1 MRRILKSKKG
11 VTILEGLI
19 ALTLLALVA
28 TGTFAVLLS
37 TSRKSSTP
45 DIREE
50 MVLAVERASQRLQA
64 FVSPSQ
70 TSSNTSARGVWDWGD
85 VLCDG
90 EDSSCSVSSGHVY
103 EMGLCGNDSQMLAVG
118 GENAHRIDC
127 MLPPICDRNQSEFWY
142 EVETVTPPLP
152 RTQDQAK
159 MEGSSTVDV
168 SGQPLYQVDF
178 YIKCNGFTL

>member
-37 TSRKSSTP
+37 VSRKSSTP

-50 MVLAVERASQRLQA
+50 MILAVERASQRLQA
-64 FVSPSQ
+64 FAFPVQSSSNTNLRGNWKWEDVLCSGDNSSCTVSSDHVYATGLCGDDTQ
-70 TSSNTSARGVWDWGD
+70 MLSTSSNPHGI
-85 VLCDG
+85 
-90 EDSSCSVSSGHVY
+90 
-103 EMGLCGNDSQMLAVG
+103 N
-118 GENAHRIDC
+118 C
-127 MLPPICDRNQSEFWY
+127 MLPPICDSAQSSFQY
-142 EVETVTPPLP
+142 TVETVTPPLP
-152 RTQDQAK
+152 RPLDQAK
-159 MEGSSTVDV
+159 QEGSTSTLDV
-168 SGQPLYQVDF
+168 SGQPLYKISF